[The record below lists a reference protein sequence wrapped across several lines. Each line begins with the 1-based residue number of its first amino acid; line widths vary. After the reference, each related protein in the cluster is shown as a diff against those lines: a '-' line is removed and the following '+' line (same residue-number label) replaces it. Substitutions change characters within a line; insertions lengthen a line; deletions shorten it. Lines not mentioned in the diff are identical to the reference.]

1 MFITLEGT
9 EASGKSTH
17 LRLLAD
23 ELSRLSYPVFT
34 TREPGGSPVG
44 DQIRNILLHG
54 EALDAT
60 AELMLFLADRAQHVS
75 QVIRPHL
82 ENGDIVLCDR
92 YADST
97 VCYQG
102 YGRGLDI
109 EFLRS
114 LNRFVTKDLLP
125 DLTLVFD
132 LPIEIALTRRKR
144 EEGDRID
151 CEEVSF
157 HQRVREGFLKEVA
170 MEPERFRVIDAS
182 TSIEAVFKDV
192 LAIVLPILER

>member
-109 EFLRS
+109 VFLRS
-114 LNRFVTKDLLP
+114 LNRFVTKDLQP

-170 MEPERFRVIDAS
+170 REPERFRVIDAS

>member
-44 DQIRNILLHG
+44 EQIRNILLHG

-114 LNRFVTKDLLP
+114 LNCFVTKDLQP

-170 MEPERFRVIDAS
+170 REPERFRVIDAS

>member
-44 DQIRNILLHG
+44 EQIRNILLHG

-109 EFLRS
+109 VFLRS
-114 LNRFVTKDLLP
+114 LNRFVTKDLQP

-170 MEPERFRVIDAS
+170 REPERFRVIDAS